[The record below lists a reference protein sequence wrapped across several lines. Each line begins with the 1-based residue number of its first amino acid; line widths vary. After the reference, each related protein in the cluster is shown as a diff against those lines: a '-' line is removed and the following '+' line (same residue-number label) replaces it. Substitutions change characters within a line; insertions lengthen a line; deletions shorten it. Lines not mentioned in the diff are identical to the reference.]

1 MCLQF
6 FLNSKKP
13 LSTIPPLPCTYI
25 VCSSPTWGGSYGFR
39 KKTGWLQS
47 TFFFR
52 ATSTIDRGA
61 RFAMRRAR
69 LDRAVSKTSY
79 ARHGLPVGNG
89 RVAVAWRQTIFTYRH
104 GVIVSNGRYFDDTC
118 LMWFSSTG
126 TLNKQSIITIWHI
139 FSTSN
144 RRYPMEHRPKSW
156 YL

>member
-1 MCLQF
+1 M
-6 FLNSKKP
+6 
-13 LSTIPPLPCTYI
+13 
-25 VCSSPTWGGSYGFR
+25 GFA

-104 GVIVSNGRYFDDTC
+104 GVIVSDI
-118 LMWFSSTG
+118 LI
-126 TLNKQSIITIWHI
+126 TLV
-139 FSTSN
+139 
-144 RRYPMEHRPKSW
+144 
-156 YL
+156 